1 MKRNFLVIVG
11 LILVLG
17 IGSLGVSLADSKKD
31 ISVSQSV
38 RPKCI
43 SVYDE
48 ENLLILS
55 IEDAGK
61 FHGDVCLCV
70 TAAFRATQ
78 LAIFQL
84 WNDEIPRREN
94 FKIISALPTQGSQDC
109 FEFITRA
116 KTRGDFALKLPQGT
130 DIKNLSRDNWVFTFI
145 RKSTGEQVRI
155 QVKEEIFSEG
165 SEKFFSLRKKVL
177 FGNIATKD
185 EKKTFILTKQ
195 KLKNDFINLP
205 LDRLFEYKK
214 Q

>member
-1 MKRNFLVIVG
+1 MKRNFLIIVG
-11 LILVLG
+11 LILALG
-17 IGSLGVSLADSKKD
+17 IGNSGLSLADSKED
-31 ISVSQSV
+31 VSVSQSV
-38 RPKCI
+38 RLKPI
-43 SVYDE
+43 LVYDE
-48 ENLLILS
+48 DNLLKLS

-61 FHGDVCLCV
+61 YHGDICLCV
-70 TAAFRATQ
+70 AVAFRATQ
-78 LAIFQL
+78 LAISQL

-130 DIKNLSRDNWVFTFI
+130 DTKNLSRDNWTFTFI

-155 QVKEEIFSEG
+155 QMKEEIFSEG

-177 FGNIATKD
+177 FGNTAEKN

-195 KLKNDFINLP
+195 KLTNAFMNLP
-205 LDRLFEYKK
+205 LDKLFEYKK